1 LILPTIA
8 IIGRPN
14 VGKSTLVNR
23 LCQSNDAIVFDKPGV
38 TRDRTYQNASWGGK
52 EFQIVDTGGLVFDDD
67 SEFLPEIRTQVFLAL
82 EEASLALLVVDGNQG
97 VTDGDLSIAKWLRNS
112 SCKTIVAVNK
122 CESTTLGISL
132 ASEFWKLGLGE
143 PYPVSAIHGSGTG
156 DLLDLVIGELP
167 ENNIQDEEEK
177 IMMSIIGRPNVGKST
192 LVNRLCQSNDAIVFD
207 KPGVTR
213 DRTYQNASWGGKEFQ
228 IVDTGGLVFDDDSEF
243 LPEIRTQVFL
253 ALEEA
258 SLALLVVDGNQG
270 VTDGDLSIA
279 KWLRNSSCKTIVA
292 VNKCESTTLGISL
305 ASEFWKLGLGE
316 PNPVSAI
323 HGSGTGDL
331 LDLVIGELPENNIHD
346 DEEKIMMSIIG
357 RPNVGKSSLLNSI
370 SGEKRAIVSD
380 ISGTTTDS
388 IDTLIKKGDNQWK
401 IVDTAGI
408 RRKKNVKY
416 GTEFFGINRAF
427 KSIDRSDVCVL
438 VIDAVDGVTDQDQ
451 KLAGRIEEQGR
462 ACIIVVNKWDLVEK
476 NSSTIYQVEKE
487 LRSKLY
493 FLHWSKMIF
502 ISALTGQRVD
512 NIFEH
517 ALNAVNQHRRRVTT
531 SVVNEVLKESISW
544 KSPPTKR
551 SGKQGRLYYGTQVKN
566 KPPTFTLFV
575 NDPKLFG
582 ITYRRYIE
590 KQIRVNLGFEG
601 TPLILLWRG
610 KQQRALNKEVERE
623 NIELIQKD

>member
-1 LILPTIA
+1 MTLPSIA

-38 TRDRTYQNASWGGK
+38 TRDRTYQKASWAGK

-67 SEFLPEIRTQVFLAL
+67 SEFLPEIRAQVSLAL
-82 EEASLALLVVDGNQG
+82 EEASIALFVVDGNQG
-97 VTDGDLSIAKWLRNS
+97 ITDGDLSIAKWLRNS
-112 SCKTIVAVNK
+112 TCKTIVAVNK
-122 CESTTLGISL
+122 CESITLGISL

-156 DLLDLVIGELP
+156 DFLDFVMNSLP
-167 ENNIQDEEEK
+167 ENYKIEDEE
-177 IMMSIIGRPNVGKST
+177 
-192 LVNRLCQSNDAIVFD
+192 D
-207 KPGVTR
+207 
-213 DRTYQNASWGGKEFQ
+213 
-228 IVDTGGLVFDDDSEF
+228 
-243 LPEIRTQVFL
+243 
-253 ALEEA
+253 
-258 SLALLVVDGNQG
+258 
-270 VTDGDLSIA
+270 
-279 KWLRNSSCKTIVA
+279 
-292 VNKCESTTLGISL
+292 
-305 ASEFWKLGLGE
+305 
-316 PNPVSAI
+316 
-323 HGSGTGDL
+323 
-331 LDLVIGELPENNIHD
+331 
-346 DEEKIMMSIIG
+346 KIMMSIIG

-370 SGEKRAIVSD
+370 CGEKRAIVSD

-388 IDTLIKKGDNQWK
+388 IDTLIEKNSQQWK

-427 KSIDRSDVCVL
+427 KSIDRSDVCLL
-438 VIDAVDGVTDQDQ
+438 VIDAIDGVTDQDQ

-462 ACIIVVNKWDLVEK
+462 ACVIVVNKWDLVEK

-493 FLHWSKMIF
+493 FLNWSKMIF
-502 ISALTGQRVD
+502 ISALTGQRVE

-531 SVVNEVLKESISW
+531 SVVNEVLKESLSW

-566 KPPTFTLFV
+566 QPPTFTLFV

-590 KQIRVNLGFEG
+590 KQIRSNLGFDG
-601 TPLILLWRG
+601 TPIILLWRG
-610 KQQRALNKEVERE
+610 KQQRALDKEISRK
-623 NIELIQKD
+623 NIEIIQKD